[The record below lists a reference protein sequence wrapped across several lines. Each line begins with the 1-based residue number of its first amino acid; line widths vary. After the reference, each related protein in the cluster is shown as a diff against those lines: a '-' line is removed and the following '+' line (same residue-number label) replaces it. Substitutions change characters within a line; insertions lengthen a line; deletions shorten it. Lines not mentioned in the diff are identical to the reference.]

1 MLTTSPLFIVNF
13 RQDGIKAKEMRTISI
28 EMGIIKELN
37 GSCMLT
43 MGETKVIAWIN
54 GPKEG
59 KG

>member
-1 MLTTSPLFIVNF
+1 MLTTSPLFIGNF

-37 GSCMLT
+37 GSCINN
-43 MGETKVIAWIN
+43 GETKVIAWIN